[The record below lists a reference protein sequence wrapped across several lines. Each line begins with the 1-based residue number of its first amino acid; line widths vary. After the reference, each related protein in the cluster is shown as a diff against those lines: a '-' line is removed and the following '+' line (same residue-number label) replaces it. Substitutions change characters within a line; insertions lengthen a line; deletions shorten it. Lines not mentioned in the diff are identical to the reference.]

1 VRKAVHFAWE
11 HAEDDRFKQQGQL
24 AFPPDPQRAPRAG
37 ARGDRLAFA
46 MAVLA
51 IALVAAKLWHG
62 AKIAQRS
69 VAYELVSVLELPSSE
84 HASARRLP
92 SVEQVHYRGRKAF
105 VQIGGGHEA
114 GVNQAVGEV
123 VLLRDGESWQRIA
136 PAGSDW
142 GARQR
147 LETNALAIAFWAKDG
162 ATVRSASAQANAQH
176 AYIRR
181 QLGLAASPMP
191 LDFMLSP
198 DTLGM
203 PATDARTHVVVM
215 PRAEMTE
222 AERIA
227 YLTDALLQPLV
238 AQTVRALAGAG
249 AENPT
254 WEPLLVATQ
263 DWLMVNAYP
272 RMSADFTD
280 SHADGYGVLGTGTL
294 TVRPS
299 FPLHNVSDWTEDDV
313 TAVIDNVVA
322 QGSYAG
328 LAALLRATAIHGE
341 WGVLLESWERG

>member
-1 VRKAVHFAWE
+1 MRRAVHFAWE
-11 HAEDDRFKQQGQL
+11 HTDDDRFKPEGQL
-24 AFPPDPQRAPRAG
+24 ASSPDTQRVPRAR
-37 ARGDRLAFA
+37 ARGHQLAFA
-46 MAVLA
+46 VAVLA

-69 VAYELVSVLELPSSE
+69 VAHELVSMLEPPSSE
-84 HASARRLP
+84 HASARSLP

-105 VQIGGGHEA
+105 VQIGGQDA
-114 GVNQAVGEV
+114 GVNPQGGEI
-123 VLLRDGESWQRIA
+123 VLLRDTEGWQRIA

-142 GARQR
+142 GARER
-147 LETNALAIAFWAKDG
+147 LETNVVTIAFWAKD
-162 ATVRSASAQANAQH
+162 AAMVRAASAQADAQH

-181 QLGLAASPMP
+181 QLGLAASTAP

-203 PATDARTHVVVM
+203 PTTDERVHVVVM

-238 AQTVRALAGAG
+238 AEVVRDLAGAG

-254 WEPLLVATQ
+254 WQPLLVATQ

-294 TVRPS
+294 TARPS
-299 FPLHNVSDWTEDDV
+299 FPLHNVTDWTEDDV

-341 WGVLLESWERG
+341 WGILLESWEKG